1 MCAFAHAQAVVIV
14 ELFTSEG
21 CSSCPPA
28 DLLLQKL
35 ENQQPVVG
43 VHVVALSEHVDYWDR
58 LGWRDPFSAAQF
70 SSRQQEYS
78 QVFRDSGPYTPEM
91 VIDGAAGFVGND
103 SEQALRSIAKAG
115 RAPKAAVQLSG
126 GAGSLMIRADGGK
139 HAADVVVAIT
149 ESNLLSNVSRGENAG
164 HRLTHTAVVRWLRTI
179 GKTRAGEA
187 FTAEVHVPADP
198 AWKVD
203 NLRAVAFLQD
213 RSSRRILG
221 AAEVTL
227 R

>member
-1 MCAFAHAQAVVIV
+1 
-14 ELFTSEG
+14 
-21 CSSCPPA
+21 
-28 DLLLQKL
+28 
-35 ENQQPVVG
+35 
-43 VHVVALSEHVDYWDR
+43 
-58 LGWRDPFSAAQF
+58 
-70 SSRQQEYS
+70 
-78 QVFRDSGPYTPEM
+78 
-91 VIDGAAGFVGND
+91 
-103 SEQALRSIAKAG
+103 
-115 RAPKAAVQLSG
+115 
-126 GAGSLMIRADGGK
+126 
-139 HAADVVVAIT
+139 
-149 ESNLLSNVSRGENAG
+149 LLSNVSRGENAG